1 MNFTIEEEDVLHAIN
16 EIEPNADLE
25 YLKIPFKLED
35 PAEIVSSDTDSD
47 DDSGDGGE
55 WGEGQNA
62 QEGKAIME
70 EAIQE
75 VAGRAGMEGGR
86 RKAEAPD
93 EVPVE
98 ESVNFPSLC
107 RTFFHMHLS
116 PSVFCSTPCLRVS

>member
-1 MNFTIEEEDVLHAIN
+1 LNFTIEEEDVLHAIN

-35 PAEIVSSDTDSD
+35 PAEVVSSDTDSD

-75 VAGRAGMEGGR
+75 VASRAGREGGR
-86 RKAEAPD
+86 RVAEAQD
-93 EVPVE
+93 EEPIE
-98 ESVNFPSLC
+98 ISVIS
-107 RTFFHMHLS
+107 S
-116 PSVFCSTPCLRVS
+116 PRP